1 MLIVHYNACEWVLKL
16 LGPSNSFSLS
26 SVILV
31 LIEMTTYTVL
41 GSAVLTK
48 LLQQMRKRRRCMDV
62 SNTYVPYS

>member
-16 LGPSNSFSLS
+16 LGPSNSLSLS
-26 SVILV
+26 LVILV
-31 LIEMTTYTVL
+31 LIEMTTYKVL

-48 LLQQMRKRRRCMDV
+48 LLQQMRKRRSCMDV